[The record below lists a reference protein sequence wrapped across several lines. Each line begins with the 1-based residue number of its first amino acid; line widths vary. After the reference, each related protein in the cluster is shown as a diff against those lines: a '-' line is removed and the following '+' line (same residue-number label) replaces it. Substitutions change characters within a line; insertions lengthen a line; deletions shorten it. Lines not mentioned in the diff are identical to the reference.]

1 MHHILTYAHY
11 MMYIEIRGDS
21 MPDYQEMYFTMARAT
36 EKAIRILIEAQRQ
49 AEEIYLSEPATDIRV
64 LDFKEDTDSAP
75 E

>member
-1 MHHILTYAHY
+1 
-11 MMYIEIRGDS
+11 
-21 MPDYQEMYFTMARAT
+21 MPDYQEMYLKMARAT

>member
-1 MHHILTYAHY
+1 
-11 MMYIEIRGDS
+11 

-49 AEEIYLSEPATDIRV
+49 AEEIYLSEPEPDIRV
-64 LDFKEDTDSAP
+64 LDFKENTDSAP